1 MTEPNNC
8 ILRLESE
15 KDRDRSEFV
24 TREAFWNVYRPGC
37 SEHYILHR
45 FRDLSDFVPD
55 LNYVLE
61 TDGEVIGHIMYSHAE
76 IQTDDGQKIPI
87 MVFGPVSI
95 LPEYQGRGYGS
106 MLITH
111 TLKKA
116 ADLGCGA
123 VAITGNPDYYKRF
136 GFESGQAYGVYYA
149 AVPRSEETPFFM
161 IKELK
166 KGYLDGIVGSYT
178 DPPGY
183 FADDA
188 AVEAFDRRF
197 EPKEKKKLPGQ
208 LV

>member
-8 ILRLESE
+8 ILRPESE

-123 VAITGNPDYYKRF
+123 VAIT
-136 GFESGQAYGVYYA
+136 
-149 AVPRSEETPFFM
+149 AVRPTVFITPPFR
-161 IKELK
+161 
-166 KGYLDGIVGSYT
+166 
-178 DPPGY
+178 
-183 FADDA
+183 
-188 AVEAFDRRF
+188 DRRKPRF
-197 EPKEKKKLPGQ
+197 S
-208 LV
+208 